1 MSGTSTLDD
10 APLVVFHQCTEA
22 EWKSW
27 GIATANKMAAAGL
40 VVVRVKTEPWQDL
53 KKREAHAFRTPLT
66 ADQNEQ
72 QMICTIVMRDITCP
86 FLLKVVEDM
95 RNGTLPKNMREW
107 VPSEDLQIVL
117 PPGTE
122 PCEPK
127 IDVVAVTEASS
138 LLAPGVTPAVVRAL
152 YRSYSERLVWAGF
165 NGPARSQG
173 SKLVLGTPEDFGLL
187 RDVFKSLLVWHIDQ
201 QYLSFGRA
209 CFFFLF
215 WVDLP
220 PRPPIPG
227 RPKGLQKVARRPLRK
242 QGDSFVPKVL
252 LVEGWSPLNFFC
264 LSRGSDLS

>member
-95 RNGTLPKNMREW
+95 GNGTLPKNMREW

-165 NGPARSQG
+165 KGNARVQG
-173 SKLVLGTPEDFGLL
+173 SKWVLGTPEDFGLL
-187 RDVFKSLLVWHIDQ
+187 RTSLNVCSCGTLTSSTSA
-201 QYLSFGRA
+201 LAGLA
-209 CFFFLF
+209 FFFFSGWICPPDPPFLVGLKASKKSPGGLSGNKGILLF
-215 WVDLP
+215 L
-220 PRPPIPG
+220 
-227 RPKGLQKVARRPLRK
+227 KYY
-242 QGDSFVPKVL
+242 S
-252 LVEGWSPLNFFC
+252 
-264 LSRGSDLS
+264 

>member
-53 KKREAHAFRTPLT
+53 KKREANAFRTPLT

-95 RNGTLPKNMREW
+95 GNGTLPKNMREW

-122 PCEPK
+122 PCR
-127 IDVVAVTEASS
+127 TQS
-138 LLAPGVTPAVVRAL
+138 GCGGG
-152 YRSYSERLVWAGF
+152 Y
-165 NGPARSQG
+165 G
-173 SKLVLGTPEDFGLL
+173 S
-187 RDVFKSLLVWHIDQ
+187 
-201 QYLSFGRA
+201 
-209 CFFFLF
+209 FFFIST
-215 WVDLP
+215 W
-220 PRPPIPG
+220 
-227 RPKGLQKVARRPLRK
+227 
-242 QGDSFVPKVL
+242 GDSSCCSCSVQIVFGTSRLGRFQRKRQGPR
-252 LVEGWSPLNFFC
+252 VEMGIGNT
-264 LSRGSDLS
+264 